1 MVVFARVAIISEG
14 KQVDAKLAELKNIE
28 ADHLGDDS
36 GLAAYFKLESARL
49 IQYIKSLPDVAGI
62 HFMPVTPSGWRQ
74 FSSLLDDQRPTEE
87 LS

>member
-1 MVVFARVAIISEG
+1 MLKEVLFAG

-49 IQYIKSLPDVAGI
+49 IQYIKSLPGTFTWNYHFYQTLSI
-62 HFMPVTPSGWRQ
+62 HICLHEIPQS
-74 FSSLLDDQRPTEE
+74 
-87 LS
+87 